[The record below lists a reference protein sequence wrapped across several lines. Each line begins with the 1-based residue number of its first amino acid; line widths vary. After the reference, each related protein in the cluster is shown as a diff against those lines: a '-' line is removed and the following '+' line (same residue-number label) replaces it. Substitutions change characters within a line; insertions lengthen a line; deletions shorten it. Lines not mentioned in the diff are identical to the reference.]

1 MTAEK
6 GANRNEK
13 IDNRKKNCTCIKI
26 KKFKKKKNT
35 GKMERKLIRFRFT
48 PRDITYIH
56 EY

>member
-26 KKFKKKKNT
+26 KKIKKKEKYRKD
-35 GKMERKLIRFRFT
+35 GKKINKIQIYT
-48 PRDITYIH
+48 S
-56 EY
+56 